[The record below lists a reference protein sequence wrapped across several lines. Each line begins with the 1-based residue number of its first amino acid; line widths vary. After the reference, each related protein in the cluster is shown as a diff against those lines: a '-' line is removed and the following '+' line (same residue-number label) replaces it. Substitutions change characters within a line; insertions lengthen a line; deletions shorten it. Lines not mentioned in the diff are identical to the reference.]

1 MKLDSVRT
9 TEILIL
15 KCGQTHEKLN
25 LNVLLHSLVNLAL
38 ATIDSSTYDS
48 ICINMTV

>member
-15 KCGQTHEKLN
+15 KCGQTREKLN
-25 LNVLLHSLVNLAL
+25 LNVLLHNLVYLAL
-38 ATIDSSTYDS
+38 ATIDYLTYDS
-48 ICINMTV
+48 ICI